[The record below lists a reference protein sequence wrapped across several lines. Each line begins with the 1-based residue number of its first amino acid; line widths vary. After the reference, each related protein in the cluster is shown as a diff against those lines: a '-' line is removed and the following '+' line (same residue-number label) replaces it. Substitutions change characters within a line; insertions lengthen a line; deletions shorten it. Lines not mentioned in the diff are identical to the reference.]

1 MRRLVLA
8 ALVASSAAGLTGGVT
23 PASAV
28 CREFIGPICLPA
40 CPLPD
45 PNDPLPYACPL

>member
-8 ALVASSAAGLTGGVT
+8 ALIAASAATGIAGAG
-23 PASAV
+23 PAAAV
-28 CREFIGPICLPA
+28 CRPFLGPVCLPQ

>member
-1 MRRLVLA
+1 MRRLFVGAVIVA
-8 ALVASSAAGLTGGVT
+8 AATAGFSA
-23 PASAV
+23 PQASAV
-28 CREFIGPICLPA
+28 CRPFLGPICLPA